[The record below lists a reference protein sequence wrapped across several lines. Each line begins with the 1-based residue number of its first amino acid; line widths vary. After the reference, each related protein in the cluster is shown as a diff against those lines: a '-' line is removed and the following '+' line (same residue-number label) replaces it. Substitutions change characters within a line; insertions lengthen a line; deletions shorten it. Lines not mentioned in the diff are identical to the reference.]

1 MPAKKTTTKKI
12 ASPKEILIK
21 EITPLLT
28 AAMAKLK
35 ETLGEKKFE
44 KRVKKAAK
52 FLVHGIKPVA
62 AKKKAV
68 KKRLLKKAVKK
79 ISIPAAVS
87 KKAAKPKAKK

>member
-1 MPAKKTTTKKI
+1 MPAKKTITKKV
-12 ASPKEILIK
+12 ASSKETLIK

-28 AAMAKLK
+28 TALIKLK

-44 KRVKKAAK
+44 KRIKKAAK

-62 AKKKAV
+62 AKKKVV

-79 ISIPAAVS
+79 STIPAVV
-87 KKAAKPKAKK
+87 KKATKAKAKK